1 MESRWND
8 LWEKKL
14 QNLMPNQNIVENI
27 YLI

>member
-14 QNLMPNQNIVENI
+14 QNLTPNQNIVENI